1 MPAFP
6 MLFLY
11 VAGWHTMLFDIAAV
25 CFHIYSHFLACCFC
39 VCFSLCAFPF
49 LLPYAVLSFVSL
61 LFHPIQHHI
70 HTMFA
75 FTFLVLPTPYQFPCF
90 FYAATTFLT
99 FPASILCVLTL
110 PLLPCCPTS
119 FNWYW
124 NVLSV
129 ACSFPCLVYYILC
142 LLCMSLLI
150 FL

>member
-75 FTFLVLPTPYQFPCF
+75 ASLAYARSLLSLFCRHHINFLAFSMQLQHSLLSPPAF
-90 FYAATTFLT
+90 F
-99 FPASILCVLTL
+99 V
-110 PLLPCCPTS
+110 
-119 FNWYW
+119 
-124 NVLSV
+124 
-129 ACSFPCLVYYILC
+129 CSLC
-142 LLCMSLLI
+142 LYFPVAQRHLI
-150 FL
+150 GIGMF